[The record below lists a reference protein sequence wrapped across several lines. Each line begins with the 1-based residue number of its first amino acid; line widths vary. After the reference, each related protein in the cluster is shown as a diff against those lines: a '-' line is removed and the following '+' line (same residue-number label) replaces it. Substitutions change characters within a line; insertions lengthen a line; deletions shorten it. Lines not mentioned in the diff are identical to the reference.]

1 MEQTSQPMQRK
12 RNTVPGKTI
21 LIKSDKKYEQD
32 AFNGIKTVTV
42 SKNGSQF
49 VVFDTVENAE
59 SAMGDLLA
67 EKVYSKYLQ
76 YHLFFKLI
84 NRQETS
90 TYDDIKQNMIE
101 KVNQFDPESNILYY
115 KLKRRDNQLTG
126 CGDFV
131 VDSIETQNKLLTAKQ
146 LDLGEGVEA
155 VFSPFIKVQTK
166 YGYQQRTGAP
176 QRTGVQQQEQQIT
189 PQSTTQP

>member
-1 MEQTSQPMQRK
+1 MEQSTQPMQRK
-12 RNTVPGKTI
+12 RKTAPGKTI
-21 LIKSDKKYEQD
+21 LIKSDKKYTED
-32 AFNGIKTVTV
+32 AFTGIKTVTV

-59 SAMGDLLA
+59 AAMGDLLA

-84 NRQETS
+84 NRNENS
-90 TYDDIKQNMIE
+90 TYDEIKQNMIE
-101 KVNQFDPESNILYY
+101 KINQFDPDSKILYY

-131 VDSIETQNKLLTAKQ
+131 VDSIETQNKLLAAKQ

-155 VFSPFIKVQTK
+155 IFSPFIKVRSN
-166 YGYQQRTGAP
+166 YRYHNIQRNNSPP
-176 QRTGVQQQEQQIT
+176 QNN
-189 PQSTTQP
+189 TQVVAQVVAQN